1 MVTIEAIE
9 IEGFHNTA
17 KKQIKFH
24 KTFNYLHGQNGA
36 GKSTILEAVQLALLG
51 YIPGT
56 DKNKSS
62 IFAHAS
68 SRIMSV
74 TLYLHDDRVDANI
87 QMKREWIQSG
97 SNIIPSVTI
106 TPAAYDAEALISS
119 IELPIFNFN
128 EFVGM
133 TANKLKDWFINFLPR
148 SEFHTDWDAV
158 LCSEAHKNHINV
170 PDNFIREQV
179 SAISDLRCSGVDE
192 IRAANK
198 RFKELTSQ
206 KKAELDRLTSTIQ
219 SLIYYEDVTNLD
231 EQQLTAEYHECMQK
245 YQDAVK
251 YGNINATNEQ
261 TLKMLEEYA
270 DLCENIESDAAY
282 LDLKSKVD
290 ALDSDYKVMYAQ
302 AEKIA
307 DQHAAAHSKVV
318 ESSLIADKSGM
329 CPFTECQCE
338 VATSLVNEAKARVEE
353 YAKEADDIHKQLIKA
368 RADCDNIRVELHN
381 AVLAMQNIQSKYE
394 KRNQLKRLIH
404 DTPEGLTELDLDSAY
419 WMDKAN
425 ETNSLLVKVM
435 ANKEYNRLIDK
446 VTKEK
451 FQLMGELDA
460 CKAWD
465 KLTSVNGLQQNN
477 DGDDPFA
484 KLIEQMTPDIQAL
497 FGSDVTPEFL
507 RTGKS
512 NSFSFGIE
520 KEDFMSN
527 RTYIPYDMLSSGE
540 KCLFTLALL
549 MSIIR
554 FSLSPLKLIMID
566 DLFDHLDNKNIDK
579 VFKSLLNVQ
588 DIQMIFAGVKVPE
601 AECYQNQMQEIG
613 GID

>member
-1 MVTIEAIE
+1 MVTIKAVE

-17 KKQIKFH
+17 KKQIEFH

-36 GKSTILEAVQLALLG
+36 GKSTILEAIQLALLG

-68 SRIMSV
+68 SRLMSV
-74 TLYLHDDRVDANI
+74 TLHLYDDRADANI
-87 QMKREWIQSG
+87 QVKREWIQAG

-106 TPAAYDAEALISS
+106 TPAVYDIEALVSS

-158 LCSEAHKNHINV
+158 LCSEAHKNNINV
-170 PDNFIREQV
+170 SDDFIREQV
-179 SAISDLRCSGVDE
+179 AAIADLGCSGVDE

-206 KKAELDRLTSTIQ
+206 KKAELERLTSTIQ
-219 SLIYYEDVTNLD
+219 SLIYYEDVTNLN
-231 EQQLTAEYHECMQK
+231 EQQLTDEYHECMQK

-251 YGNINATNEQ
+251 YTNIKATNEQ

-270 DLCENIESDAAY
+270 DLCEDVEKDAEYTDKRAATAELTTKLLEVEDQIRDARSNYEQLRAELEQKRPAVSD
-282 LDLKSKVD
+282 
-290 ALDSDYKVMYAQ
+290 
-302 AEKIA
+302 
-307 DQHAAAHSKVV
+307 
-318 ESSLIADKSGM
+318 SGV
-329 CPFTECQCE
+329 CPFTKVRCDTILA
-338 VATSLVNEAKARVEE
+338 VIDEAKHE
-353 YAKEADDIHKQLIKA
+353 YEICSNAAEAAFDKLETLQHQRDDIYAEHRKLV
-368 RADCDNIRVELHN
+368 DELD
-381 AVLAMQNIQSKYE
+381 ATTLRYTT
-394 KRNQLKRLIH
+394 RNQLQTLLKSVP
-404 DTPEGLTELDLDSAY
+404 DGLTELDLDASY
-419 WMDKAN
+419 WADKAN
-425 ETNSLLVKVM
+425 ETNNLLVKVRT
-435 ANKEYNRLIDK
+435 NKEYNRLIDT

-451 FQLMGELDA
+451 FTLSSELDA

-465 KLTSVNGLQQNN
+465 KLTGVNGLQQNN
-477 DGDDPFA
+477 DGEDPFE
-484 KLIEQMTPDIQAL
+484 KLVAQMLPNIQSL
-497 FGSDVTPEFL
+497 FGSSVTPEFL
-507 RTGKS
+507 RAGKA

-527 RTYIPYDMLSSGE
+527 RMYIPYDMLSSGE

-554 FSLSPLKLIMID
+554 CSQSPLKLIMID
-566 DLFDHLDNKNIDK
+566 DLFDHLDDRNIDN

-588 DIQMIFAGVKVPE
+588 DIQMIFAGVKIPE
-601 AECYQNQMQEIG
+601 DKQYQQNMQEI
-613 GID
+613 

>member
-1 MVTIEAIE
+1 MVAIKAIE

-17 KKQIKFH
+17 KKQIEFH

-36 GKSTILEAVQLALLG
+36 GKSTILEAIQLALLG

-68 SRIMSV
+68 SRLMSV
-74 TLYLHDDRVDANI
+74 TLHLYDDRADANI
-87 QMKREWIQSG
+87 QIKREWIEAG
-97 SNIIPSVTI
+97 SNIIPSVTV
-106 TPAAYDAEALISS
+106 TPAVYDIEALISS

-158 LCSEAHKNHINV
+158 LCSEAHKNNINV
-170 PDNFIREQV
+170 SDDFIREQV
-179 SAISDLRCSGVDE
+179 AAISGLGCSGVDE

-206 KKAELDRLTSTIQ
+206 KKAELERLTSTIQ
-219 SLIYYEDVTNLD
+219 SLIYYEDVTNLN
-231 EQQLTAEYHECMQK
+231 EQQLTDEYHECMQK

-251 YGNINATNEQ
+251 YINIKDTNEQ

-270 DLCENIESDAAY
+270 DLCENVEDDDSY
-282 LDLKSKVD
+282 QELKSKVD
-290 ALDSDYKVMYAQ
+290 TLDSEYKVMCVN

-307 DQHAAAHSKVV
+307 DQHTAAYSKVV

-329 CPFTECQCE
+329 CPFTERLCE
-338 VATSLVNEAKARVEE
+338 VATSLVNKAKARVAECT
-353 YAKEADDIHKQLIKA
+353 KEAEDIQKQLIKA
-368 RADCDNIRVELHN
+368 RADCDNIQVESHN
-381 AVLAMQNIQSKYE
+381 AVRAMQNIQSKYE
-394 KRNQLKRLIH
+394 KRNQLKSLIH
-404 DTPEGLTELDLDSAY
+404 DMPEGLTELDLDAVY

-425 ETNSLLVKVM
+425 ETNNLLVKVRT
-435 ANKEYNRLIDK
+435 NKEYNRLIDT

-451 FQLMGELDA
+451 FTLSSELDA

-465 KLTSVNGLQQNN
+465 KLTGVNGLQQNN
-477 DGDDPFA
+477 DGEDPFE
-484 KLIEQMTPDIQAL
+484 KLIAQMTPDIQLL
-497 FGSDVTPEFL
+497 FGSSATPEFL
-507 RTGKS
+507 RAGKA

-520 KEDFMSN
+520 KEDFMNN

-566 DLFDHLDNKNIDK
+566 DLFDHLDDTNIDNM
-579 VFKSLLNVQ
+579 FKSLLNVQ
-588 DIQMIFAGVKVPE
+588 DIQMIFAGVKVPQDGY
-601 AECYQNQMQEIG
+601 YQHQMIEIK
-613 GID
+613 